1 MVIVGTIIQ
10 FIGLTRDFVV
20 YADFRTAERAVLPF
34 SELQAPGEAVIVK
47 VHAGGQVMH
56 IAERR
61 NGVIVF
67 YVVARPLPRIE
78 FRIEH
83 VFFRVIVVAE
93 RVNQRTDQSNGLAA
107 VCRDIRKRLL

>member
-1 MVIVGTIIQ
+1 
-10 FIGLTRDFVV
+10 
-20 YADFRTAERAVLPF
+20 
-34 SELQAPGEAVIVK
+34 
-47 VHAGGQVMH
+47 MH

-83 VFFRVIVVAE
+83 VFLRVIVIAE